1 MDYELIDSGNG
12 RRLEK
17 FADYIL
23 DRPDPQIVWDKKLG
37 EDEWDKADAVFTRTF
52 NDKQSL
58 TNQGFAKGKWIKNNP
73 QMPDSWQITHNN
85 LKFILKLTPFK
96 HTGIFPEQSWQ
107 WDLIS
112 EKIKKEKREVNILN
126 LFGYTGAAT
135 LAACSAG
142 AKITHVDASKPAI
155 TWFRENQKL
164 SGLMEKPVRII
175 IDDCLKFTQ
184 REIKRGVTYDGIIMD
199 PPVYGH
205 GPNGE
210 TWKFNEDFPKLLENC
225 INLLSKDPIFVICN
239 AYAIST
245 SSLTLANIL
254 KDKLA
259 NLDGTVT
266 NGELMII
273 EKSAGRTLSTG
284 IWGMW
289 SK

>member
-23 DRPDPQIVWDKKLG
+23 DRPDPQIVWDKKL
-37 EDEWDKADAVFTRTF
+37 EKDEWNKADAVFTRTF
-52 NDKQSL
+52 NDK
-58 TNQGFAKGKWIKNNP
+58 GKWVKNNP
-73 QMPDSWQITHNN
+73 KMPDSWQITHNN

-135 LAACSAG
+135 LAACRAG

-164 SGLMEKPVRII
+164 SGLMERPVRII

-225 INLLSKDPIFVICN
+225 IKLLSINPIFVICN

-259 NLDGTVT
+259 NLDGKFS
-266 NGELMII
+266 NGELMIT
-273 EKSAGRTLSTG
+273 EKSGGRTLSTG

>member
-1 MDYELIDSGNG
+1 MDYELLDSGNG

-17 FADYIL
+17 FGKYIL
-23 DRPDPQIVWDKKLG
+23 DRPDPQIVWDKKLPQ
-37 EDEWDKADAVFTRTF
+37 EEWNNADATFTRTF
-52 NDKQSL
+52 NDKGS
-58 TNQGFAKGKWIKNNP
+58 WVKNNLN
-73 QMPDSWQITHNN
+73 MSENWEVEHDN
-85 LKFILKLTPFK
+85 LRFLLKLTPFK

-107 WDLIS
+107 WDEIA
-112 EKIKKEKREVNILN
+112 KIVKTQKREINVLN

-142 AKITHVDASKPAI
+142 AKVTHVDASRPAI

-164 SGLMEKPVRII
+164 SGLMDKPVKII
-175 IDDCLKFTQ
+175 VDDALKFVN
-184 REIKRGVTYDGIIMD
+184 REVKRGVTYDGIIMD

-210 TWKFNEDFPKLLENC
+210 TWKFNEDFPKLLETS
-225 INLLSKDPIFVICN
+225 INLLSNDPIFVIVN
-239 AYAIST
+239 AYAVST

-254 KDKLA
+254 KDKLTKFS
-259 NLDGTVT
+259 GKVT

-273 EKSAGRTLSTG
+273 EKSAKRTLSTG

-289 SK
+289 KQI